1 MTDMDY
7 EAIAAKVAEHIQAGT
22 FARPLMSAEDV
33 ARGLGVS
40 VRKAR
45 ALVAED
51 GPIPSFKID
60 GSRRVDPREFDKFV
74 EAQKQAR

>member
-1 MTDMDY
+1 VTDLDY

-22 FARPLMSAEDV
+22 FARPLMSADDV

-51 GPIPSFKID
+51 GPIASFKID
-60 GSRRVDPREFDKFV
+60 GLRRVDPREYDRYV
-74 EAQKQAR
+74 ESQRQAE